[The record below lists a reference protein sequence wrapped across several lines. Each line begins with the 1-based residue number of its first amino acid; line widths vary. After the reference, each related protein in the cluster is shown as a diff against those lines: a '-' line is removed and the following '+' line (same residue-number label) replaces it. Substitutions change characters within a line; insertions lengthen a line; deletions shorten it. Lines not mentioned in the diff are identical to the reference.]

1 MAGERNLAPDFTEAE
16 ENAILAQLHA
26 LAPKKEMAFNIHDK

>member
-1 MAGERNLAPDFTEAE
+1 MAGERNLTPDLTEAQ

-26 LAPKKEMAFNIHDK
+26 LAPKREMAFNIHDK